1 MSSAPSLSASRS
13 NLGSIFNSALQTYK
27 NKTGKDIT
35 SHPLATELQSCNS
48 SDTILA
54 VLRKQVPSFDKYQDS
69 DGIFT
74 KWLIPTV
81 NVLYAF
87 SATVGEGVGLVN
99 RTISHLVEIICS
111 NIYLS
116 DILSGKNNLCRD
128 RRSPP
133 GQPISNSLCGLF

>member
-1 MSSAPSLSASRS
+1 MSSSPSTSTSRS
-13 NLGSIFNSALQTYK
+13 NLDSIFNSALQTYK
-27 NKTGKDIT
+27 KKTGKDIT

-48 SDTILA
+48 SDTILT
-54 VLRKQVPSFDKYQDS
+54 VLRKQVPLFDKYQDS

-74 KWLIPTV
+74 KWLIPII

-87 SATVGEGVGLVN
+87 SATIGEGVGLVN

-116 DILSGKNNLCRD
+116 GILSSKNNLCMD
-128 RRSPP
+128 QHSPP